1 MLTEDQIDY
10 SILATIGKAIAWI
23 FAPLGWGNWQA
34 TVASITG
41 LVAKENI
48 VGTLGILYGA
58 GDGSCLSEYG
68 SELYPESADI
78 HSLYSTCF
86 AHLAFAAIGAIKR
99 EMNNA
104 KWTCI
109 RNRLSVCIRL
119 RNRTCNLSNRF
130 ACYRQ
135 CKRNRSYICNRS
147 NCIYLLYAV

>member
-10 SILATIGKAIAWI
+10 SILATIGKAISWI

-58 GDGSCLSEYG
+58 GDGTVYQNMAQNLSQ
-68 SELYPESADI
+68 SADI

-86 AHLAFAAIGAIKR
+86 AHLVRRMGAINVK
-99 EMNNA
+99 
-104 KWTCI
+104 
-109 RNRLSVCIRL
+109 
-119 RNRTCNLSNRF
+119 
-130 ACYRQ
+130 
-135 CKRNRSYICNRS
+135 
-147 NCIYLLYAV
+147 